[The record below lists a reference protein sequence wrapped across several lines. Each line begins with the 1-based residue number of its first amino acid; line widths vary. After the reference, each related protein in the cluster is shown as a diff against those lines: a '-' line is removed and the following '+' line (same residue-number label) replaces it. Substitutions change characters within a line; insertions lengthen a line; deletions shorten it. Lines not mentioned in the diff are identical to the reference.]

1 MPKLKTEILGSQIE
15 INYEEGEKDKLNK
28 IIENFNKRLLDFKNL
43 EGKVSDNKIFFLAAL
58 KAEDQIID
66 LTNYK
71 SIKEEENF
79 NNKKQVLKIN
89 NLNRE
94 IIKLKDK
101 ISELNLKNNDLE
113 NQNSRAFHE
122 LEKIEKQ
129 LNNITNKIVSQNIDD

>member
-1 MPKLKTEILGSQIE
+1 M
-15 INYEEGEKDKLNK
+15 
-28 IIENFNKRLLDFKNL
+28 IIKF
-43 EGKVSDNKIFFLAAL
+43 FFLQHL

-101 ISELNLKNNDLE
+101 ISELNLKNNDLAKFRI
-113 NQNSRAFHE
+113 QE
-122 LEKIEKQ
+122 LFM
-129 LNNITNKIVSQNIDD
+129 N